1 MPLPSPGAAI
11 GPERFEQHTKDA
23 AASSR
28 FLLSFGM
35 VDPTLR
41 ARGPVKISVNGARR
55 FSRRGNPA
63 LRPALPCED
72 MMLREEDRFPMMPP
86 RPAPSGGIF

>member
-41 ARGPVKISVNGARR
+41 ARGPVKIRLTVPAGFRGAVT
-55 FSRRGNPA
+55 
-63 LRPALPCED
+63 RP
-72 MMLREEDRFPMMPP
+72 
-86 RPAPSGGIF
+86 